1 MREANPD
8 GSIRRLVRHHAR
20 CECGGKSEVYLQEH
34 GKVTVCMA
42 CAVRNRLVTRQMLQI
57 DSVRFP
63 APGESHA
70 PQTGKGTKKRDRVLW
85 Q

>member
-1 MREANPD
+1 MQEANPD

-42 CAVRNRLVTRQMLQI
+42 CAVRNRLVTKQML
-57 DSVRFP
+57 DVLSNRFP
-63 APGESHA
+63 DVDEVRA